1 LDDAQVAIFFMF
13 LLLSP
18 MIINSYAVSVD
29 QLKLFE
35 TPPNFTIYDFEINS
49 NSRFDLGLVIGI
61 TIGVAIEICF
71 IFIIRQ
77 KIPKSRIR
85 FITNLS
91 SIPA

>member
-1 LDDAQVAIFFMF
+1 
-13 LLLSP
+13 
-18 MIINSYAVSVD
+18 MIINSYAVPVD

-35 TPPNFTIYDFEINS
+35 TSPNSTIYDFEINS
-49 NSRFDLGLVIGI
+49 NSRFDLGLVIVI
-61 TIGVAIEICF
+61 TIGIAIEIYF